1 MISLA
6 EHGRTMVQ
14 PYYIEVAKVFEPMRF
29 DWTGTSDRI
38 HIDASDT

>member
-6 EHGRTMVQ
+6 ERGRTQVQ

-38 HIDASDT
+38 HISESDT

>member
-6 EHGRTMVQ
+6 ERGRRQVQ
-14 PYYIEVAKVFEPMRF
+14 PYYIEVAKVLEPTRI

-38 HIDASDT
+38 HIDDSDM